1 MKIKIIS
8 KDYTPNKDIHL
19 VLALYTNNEEII
31 RHDTIIYKKDYFE
44 SLSNQELKADL
55 KSRFGKKPAGPDIDT
70 IINEGIF

>member
-19 VLALYTNNEEII
+19 VLALYTNNKELI
-31 RHDTIIYKKDYFE
+31 RYDTIIYKKDYFE

-55 KSRFGKKPAGPDIDT
+55 KSRLDKNPAGPNIDT

>member
-19 VLALYTNNEEII
+19 VLALYTNNEELI
-31 RHDTIIYKKDYFE
+31 RYDTIIYKKDYFE

-55 KSRFGKKPAGPDIDT
+55 KSRLNKNPAGPDIDT

>member
-19 VLALYTNNEEII
+19 VLALYTNNEELI
-31 RHDTIIYKKDYFE
+31 RYDTVIYKKDYFE
-44 SLSNQELKADL
+44 SLSNQKLKADL
-55 KSRFGKKPAGPDIDT
+55 KSRLNKNPAGPDIDT